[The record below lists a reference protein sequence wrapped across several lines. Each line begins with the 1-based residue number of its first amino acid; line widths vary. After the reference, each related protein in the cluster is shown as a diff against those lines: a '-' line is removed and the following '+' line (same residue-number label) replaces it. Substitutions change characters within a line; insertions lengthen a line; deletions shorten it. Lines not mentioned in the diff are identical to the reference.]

1 MPEAEDPPASLTG
14 PVPAAAEHLPR
25 IPVGTERTA
34 SPSLGLTERKERWGW
49 GGKKPRPEGAHCK
62 GSQVRDA
69 LNLFLH

>member
-34 SPSLGLTERKERWGW
+34 SPSSRFDRKKRTMGLGREETET
-49 GGKKPRPEGAHCK
+49 
-62 GSQVRDA
+62 
-69 LNLFLH
+69 